1 MSEDSKNTV
10 KIYIGGYGGEFVLG
24 NITEEQ
30 HEYWTALGSEELEK
44 YCWDACDYVEENRI
58 PEDMDFLEGEG
69 WHECDNIEH
78 CYGCDLENAYI
89 DIDLPGGEETINYDD
104 AYAIRDKYED
114 AEEKAF
120 DDIGKDYWL
129 DDLMIREEKEI
140 YTSEGNNYCYEP
152 GHYFTAYSSE
162 KGGFIDCEFEL
173 PEGHK
178 FDERRLVFNTID
190 LDGSD
195 FLNSIS
201 YIMPDDD
208 PEDPTELD
216 SMGGD
221 TTGKGWECNMF
232 EITRPVEDDE

>member
-1 MSEDSKNTV
+1 MLLIIVAHPRLVASRLVLPSGSFHLEHATAMLVFSKIFST
-10 KIYIGGYGGEFVLG
+10 LL
-24 NITEEQ
+24 
-30 HEYWTALGSEELEK
+30 WA
-44 YCWDACDYVEENRI
+44 
-58 PEDMDFLEGEG
+58 
-69 WHECDNIEH
+69 
-78 CYGCDLENAYI
+78 DLENSYI
-89 DIDLPGGEETINYDD
+89 DIDVPGQEDTISYDN

-114 AEEKAF
+114 AEENAF
-120 DDIGKDYWL
+120 EDIGKDYWL
-129 DDLMIREEKEI
+129 EDEMVREEREC

-173 PEGHK
+173 PTGHK

-190 LDGSD
+190 LDGND

-208 PEDPTELD
+208 PKDPTELD
-216 SMGGD
+216 NMGGD

-232 EITRPVEDDE
+232 EITRPMEGE